1 MEDRLEEAI
10 HVLRNHAVGQ
20 GPGLE
25 GAHSDMHNLLAAV
38 HNGGLGGLSPAFPNA
53 SLALSNRHP
62 ALVSHIQCVQFHRFI
77 PVHFK
82 RVNIDPSAGQQLN
95 YKTLYGNLNLNFA
108 LFEQQGGKDDEAT
121 GLPPSSTLLH
131 GHHASGPTQ
140 SAGQP
145 EGFTSKAPNHL

>member
-25 GAHSDMHNLLAAV
+25 GAHSDMHSLLSSV

-62 ALVSHIQCVQFHRFI
+62 AMVSHRHWAECVFVCVAPCHSNMEPSEWIYRHVEYRLFVYHICVQTF
-77 PVHFK
+77 
-82 RVNIDPSAGQQLN
+82 
-95 YKTLYGNLNLNFA
+95 
-108 LFEQQGGKDDEAT
+108 
-121 GLPPSSTLLH
+121 LH
-131 GHHASGPTQ
+131 
-140 SAGQP
+140 P
-145 EGFTSKAPNHL
+145 EKYS